1 MRANFRFSR
10 KKSRKL
16 LASKDANSSQQVHT
30 IGYQRGSV
38 RFLEDFIIGSGFRGR
53 PVLKVLSTPRR
64 LIYMVNLTSNQWNLV
79 YNVFSFGL
87 VSMLACTIYT
97 LVSQQ
102 RVLAKYRNALVMSSM
117 VTFIAGYHYLRIFNS
132 FNESSAD
139 MTVNISGA
147 QGSFNEAY
155 RYVDWLL
162 TVPLLLVEVIA
173 VLALAKEVSRSL
185 IMRLVPASAAMIAL
199 GYPGEISNDQNTQVL
214 YGVLS
219 TIPFLYI
226 LYVLFVELGKSLD
239 RQPEGVAATIGRLRL
254 LLVATWGVYPISYI
268 LGMGGDATAE
278 QFVGVQVGYTIAD
291 VLAKCVFGLTILKI
305 ARMKSMAEGMK
316 DDH

>member
-1 MRANFRFSR
+1 M
-10 KKSRKL
+10 
-16 LASKDANSSQQVHT
+16 
-30 IGYQRGSV
+30 
-38 RFLEDFIIGSGFRGR
+38 
-53 PVLKVLSTPRR
+53 STDVM
-64 LIYMVNLTSNQWNLV
+64 LDTNNWNLV
-79 YNVFSFGL
+79 YNIFSFGL
-87 VSMLACTIYT
+87 ISMLACTVYT

-132 FNESSAD
+132 FGEASTHAD
-139 MTVNISGA
+139 GATQTSVNLSGLE
-147 QGSFNEAY
+147 GSFNEAY

-268 LGMGGDATAE
+268 LGMGGDATAQ
-278 QFVGVQVGYTIAD
+278 QFVGVQVGYTVAD

-305 ARMKSMAEGMK
+305 ARMKSIAEGMK

>member
-1 MRANFRFSR
+1 ML
-10 KKSRKL
+10 KL
-16 LASKDANSSQQVHT
+16 D
-30 IGYQRGSV
+30 
-38 RFLEDFIIGSGFRGR
+38 
-53 PVLKVLSTPRR
+53 
-64 LIYMVNLTSNQWNLV
+64 SNQWNLV

-102 RVLAKYRNALVMSSM
+102 RVAAKYRNALVMSSM
-117 VTFIAGYHYLRIFNS
+117 VTFIAGYHYMRIFNS

-139 MTVNISGA
+139 MTVNVSGA

-199 GYPGEISNDQNTQVL
+199 GYPGEISSNN
-214 YGVLS
+214 GVKTTWGILS

-239 RQPEGVAATIGRLRL
+239 RQPEGVAATVGRLRL
-254 LLVATWGVYPISYI
+254 LLIGTWGVYPISYLI
-268 LGMGGDATAE
+268 PMLITSPSATQAASLFTYR
-278 QFVGVQVGYTIAD
+278 QIGYTVAD
-291 VLAKCVFGLTILKI
+291 VLAKCVFGLTIFKI
-305 ARMKSMAEGMK
+305 AKLKSAAEGYA
-316 DDH
+316 DAH

>member
-1 MRANFRFSR
+1 ML
-10 KKSRKL
+10 KL
-16 LASKDANSSQQVHT
+16 D
-30 IGYQRGSV
+30 
-38 RFLEDFIIGSGFRGR
+38 
-53 PVLKVLSTPRR
+53 
-64 LIYMVNLTSNQWNLV
+64 SNQWNLV
-79 YNVFSFGL
+79 YNIFSFGL

-117 VTFIAGYHYLRIFNS
+117 VTFIAAYHYMRIFNS

-139 MTVNISGA
+139 MTINVSGA

-199 GYPGEISNDQNTQVL
+199 GYPGEISNDQNTQVM

-219 TIPFLYI
+219 TLPFLYI

-239 RQPEGVAATIGRLRL
+239 RQPAGVAETVGRLRL
-254 LLVATWGVYPISYI
+254 LLIATWGVYPIAYI
-268 LGMGGDATAE
+268 FNIVGDASSSS
-278 QFVGVQVGYTIAD
+278 FVTVQVGYTVAD

-316 DDH
+316 EDH

>member
-1 MRANFRFSR
+1 MQ
-10 KKSRKL
+10 L
-16 LASKDANSSQQVHT
+16 D
-30 IGYQRGSV
+30 
-38 RFLEDFIIGSGFRGR
+38 
-53 PVLKVLSTPRR
+53 
-64 LIYMVNLTSNQWNLV
+64 SNQWNLV

-117 VTFIAGYHYLRIFNS
+117 VTFIAGYHYLRIFDS
-132 FNESSAD
+132 FKHASEGGKVLLDGSQN
-139 MTVNISGA
+139 
-147 QGSFNEAY
+147 SFNEAY

-173 VLALAKEVSRSL
+173 VLALAKEVSKSL

-199 GYPGEISNDQNTQVL
+199 GYPGEISTDQNTQVL

-219 TIPFLYI
+219 TLPFLYI
-226 LYVLFVELGKSLD
+226 LYVLFVELTKSLD
-239 RQPEGVAATIGRLRL
+239 RQPAGVAATVKNLRL
-254 LLVATWGVYPISYI
+254 LLIATWGVYPIAYI
-268 LGMGGDATAE
+268 LGMGAGDPSADA
-278 QFVGVQVGYTIAD
+278 FVGVQVGYTIAD

-305 ARMKSMAEGMK
+305 ARMKSHAEGMAA
-316 DDH
+316 DH

>member
-1 MRANFRFSR
+1 MQ
-10 KKSRKL
+10 L
-16 LASKDANSSQQVHT
+16 D
-30 IGYQRGSV
+30 
-38 RFLEDFIIGSGFRGR
+38 
-53 PVLKVLSTPRR
+53 
-64 LIYMVNLTSNQWNLV
+64 SNQWNLV

-117 VTFIAGYHYLRIFNS
+117 VTFIAGYHYLRIFDS
-132 FNESSAD
+132 FKHASEGGKVLLDGSQN
-139 MTVNISGA
+139 
-147 QGSFNEAY
+147 SFNEAY

-162 TVPLLLVEVIA
+162 TVPLLLVEVVA

-185 IMRLVPASAAMIAL
+185 ITRLVPASAAMIAL

-219 TIPFLYI
+219 TLPFIYI
-226 LYVLFVELGKSLD
+226 LYVLFVELGKSLE
-239 RQPEGVAATIGRLRL
+239 RQPAGVAETVGRLRL
-254 LLVATWGVYPISYI
+254 LLIATWGVYPIAYI
-268 LGMGGDATAE
+268 FNIVGDASSSS
-278 QFVGVQVGYTIAD
+278 FVTVQVGYTVAD

>member
-1 MRANFRFSR
+1 M
-10 KKSRKL
+10 KL
-16 LASKDANSSQQVHT
+16 DPN
-30 IGYQRGSV
+30 
-38 RFLEDFIIGSGFRGR
+38 
-53 PVLKVLSTPRR
+53 
-64 LIYMVNLTSNQWNLV
+64 NWNLV

-87 VSMLACTIYT
+87 ISMLACTVYT

-117 VTFIAGYHYLRIFNS
+117 VTFIAGYHYLRIFDS
-132 FNESSAD
+132 FKHATTD
-139 MTVNISGA
+139 GTVLLD
-147 QGSFNEAY
+147 GSQNAFNEAY

-173 VLALAKEVSRSL
+173 VLALTASVSRSL

-199 GYPGEISNDQNTQVL
+199 GYPGEISDVQGEQIL
-214 YGVLS
+214 FGVLS

-226 LYVLFVELGKSLD
+226 LYVLFVELGKSLE
-239 RQPEGVAATIGRLRL
+239 RQPEGVAKSVANLRL
-254 LLVATWGVYPISYI
+254 LLIATWGVYPIAYMFNI
-268 LGMGGDATAE
+268 WGTASQE
-278 QFVGVQVGYTIAD
+278 SFVAVQVGYTLAD

-305 ARMKSMAEGMK
+305 ARMKSIAEGMK

>member
-1 MRANFRFSR
+1 MQ
-10 KKSRKL
+10 L
-16 LASKDANSSQQVHT
+16 D
-30 IGYQRGSV
+30 
-38 RFLEDFIIGSGFRGR
+38 
-53 PVLKVLSTPRR
+53 
-64 LIYMVNLTSNQWNLV
+64 SNQWNLV

-117 VTFIAGYHYLRIFNS
+117 VTFIAGYHYLRIFDS
-132 FNESSAD
+132 FKHASTGNKVLLD
-139 MTVNISGA
+139 GTQN
-147 QGSFNEAY
+147 SFNEAY

-173 VLALAKEVSRSL
+173 VLALTAAVSKSL

-199 GYPGEISNDQNTQVL
+199 GYPGEISDVQGTQIT

-239 RQPEGVAATIGRLRL
+239 RQPEGVAATVGRLRL
-254 LLVATWGVYPISYI
+254 LLIATWGVYPIAYI
-268 LGMGGDATAE
+268 FNIVGSETPE
-278 QFVGVQVGYTIAD
+278 SFVTVQVGYTIAD

>member
-1 MRANFRFSR
+1 MQSAQ
-10 KKSRKL
+10 L
-16 LASKDANSSQQVHT
+16 D
-30 IGYQRGSV
+30 
-38 RFLEDFIIGSGFRGR
+38 
-53 PVLKVLSTPRR
+53 
-64 LIYMVNLTSNQWNLV
+64 SNQWNLV

-87 VSMLACTIYT
+87 ISMLACTVYT

-117 VTFIAGYHYLRIFNS
+117 VTFIAGYHYLRIFDS
-132 FNESSAD
+132 FKHASTNGKVLLDGSKD
-139 MTVNISGA
+139 
-147 QGSFNEAY
+147 SFNEAY

-162 TVPLLLVEVIA
+162 TVPLLLVEVVA
-173 VLALAKEVSRSL
+173 VLALTAAVSKSL

-199 GYPGEISNDQNTQVL
+199 GYPGEISDVQGTQIT

-239 RQPEGVAATIGRLRL
+239 RQPEGVAKSVANLRL
-254 LLVATWGVYPISYI
+254 LLIATWGVYPIAYMFNI
-268 LGMGGDATAE
+268 WGDATPE
-278 QFVGVQVGYTIAD
+278 SFVAVQVGYTLAD